1 MNLFKRLFKVG
12 QAEANAALD
21 SMEDPIKLTEQ
32 GIKDLKIDLEKSL
45 ISLAQVKALAIR
57 AKNDVE
63 QYTSKANDY
72 QQKAIIIL
80 TKAKNN
86 ELAIEEADKLA
97 KQALIRKE
105 ETKQQLENAKSESE
119 NFDESVAKLE
129 SSVQEIKNSIKK
141 WENEL
146 KTLKARH
153 KVAKATKNLNKEM
166 AEIDSSSTV
175 AMLERMKSKIEQE
188 EAIADA
194 YGDMAKEN
202 KTLEQRLRE
211 LTDTTELSA
220 EDGLA
225 TLKKEMGIN
234 D

>member
-202 KTLEQRLRE
+202 KTLEQRLHE